1 MSAARTGIDREK
13 WDREQ
18 RDYWSALAPEYDS
31 FYRSRWSR
39 LENEWTELQLASLV
53 TSEAPVVVD
62 LGCGTGLGAELLS
75 RRISLVNYLGVEIS
89 PEMTART
96 AGLGVATHVGDMDDL
111 TIVQSGSTDMVIS
124 IFSAVS
130 FSQDPSALFAEV
142 HRVLKPGGVAYLSV
156 LGRTTSKTPQ
166 PIRFRTRG
174 AEGDRSSTPAFRFSP
189 HTLRRLAVEAGL
201 RVQRI
206 EGMNSLSGVLEHPIL
221 WGFGRIIA
229 RLLPST
235 SHLLELV
242 CIQPAH
248 NSGGTP

>member
-1 MSAARTGIDREK
+1 MSTERTGIDPAL

-39 LENEWTELQLASLV
+39 LENEWTEQQLARLV
-53 TSEAPVVVD
+53 PSSEAVVVD
-62 LGCGTGLGAELLS
+62 LGCGTGLGVELLA
-75 RRISLVNYLGVEIS
+75 RHISLVNYLGVDIS

-96 AGLGVATHVGDMDDL
+96 AQHGVATHVGDMDNL
-111 TIVQSGSTDMVIS
+111 TIVQSGSTDLVVS

-142 HRVLKPGGVAYLSV
+142 HRVLKPGGTAYLSV

-189 HTLRRLAVEAGL
+189 RTLRRLATEAGL
-201 RVQRI
+201 RVERI
-206 EGMNSLSGVLEHPIL
+206 EGMNSLSGVLERPIL
-221 WGFGRIIA
+221 WGLGRLIA
-229 RLLPST
+229 RLLPVT

-242 CIQPAH
+242 CIQPVH
-248 NSGGTP
+248 KVGGTS

>member
-1 MSAARTGIDREK
+1 MSSSRAGIDRANWES
-13 WDREQ
+13 EQ

-53 TSEAPVVVD
+53 TSPQPVVVD

-75 RRISLVNYLGVEIS
+75 RHISLGNYLGVDIS
-89 PEMTART
+89 PEMTAIT
-96 AGLGVATHVGDMDDL
+96 ASLGVATHVGDMDDL
-111 TIVQSGSTDMVIS
+111 TIVQSGSTDMVVS

-142 HRVLKPGGVAYLSV
+142 RRVLKPGGVAYLSV
-156 LGRTTSKTPQ
+156 LGRTTSKAPR

-174 AEGDRSSTPAFRFSP
+174 AEGNRSSTPAFRYSP
-189 HTLRRLAVEAGL
+189 HALRRLATEAGL

-206 EGMNSLSGVLEHPIL
+206 EGMNSLSGVLELPIF

-242 CIQPAH
+242 CTQPVH